1 MAISTFGLNDRKPSQ
16 KGRWVTVDLHI
27 HSIYSDGGFTPAQI
41 LKYATAHFL
50 DAVAIA
56 DHSEIKGAL
65 EGKTLAEKEL
75 KAPLVLTAQE
85 VSAGNRF
92 HFLLVNCN
100 TPQSDFNKEN
110 ILARLTEH
118 RRQGGITILAHP
130 WTMPNTKWARSC
142 LRDLIADDLVDGIE
156 LFNSAALEISDVR
169 ELWQRM
175 WEEWI
180 DPDHL
185 AVLGGSDFHHLHK
198 GRYIG
203 TGRSYLKVYSPG
215 EQGIID
221 ALRAR
226 RCVAGLFGI
235 KNENEFGLLWGEE
248 PWSTELQSLRD
259 NLQKKLSC
267 LNRFS
272 PDYLRLFLTLF
283 EAGHYQYLTDL
294 LETSIYSDRR

>member
-1 MAISTFGLNDRKPSQ
+1 MAISTLGLNNRKPIPR
-16 KGRWVTVDLHI
+16 GRWVTADLHI

-41 LKYATAHFL
+41 LKYAAVHFL

-65 EGKTLAEKEL
+65 EGKNLAEKGL
-75 KAPLVLTAQE
+75 QSPLVLTAQE

-100 TPQSDFNKEN
+100 TPLSDLNKEK
-110 ILARLTEH
+110 ILDCLAEH

-130 WTMPNTKWARSC
+130 WTMPDTKWARSC
-142 LRDLIADDLVDGIE
+142 FRDLLAADLVDGIE
-156 LFNSAALEISDVR
+156 LFNSAALEISNIQKIW
-169 ELWQRM
+169 EKI

-180 DPDHL
+180 SPYKL

-203 TGRSYLKVYSPG
+203 TGRTYLKVYSCG

-226 RCVAGLFGI
+226 RCVAGLFGF
-235 KNENEFGLLWGEE
+235 KNENESGLLWGQE
-248 PWSTELQSLRD
+248 PWSADLQRFRE
-259 NLQKKLSC
+259 NLQKKLVGLS
-267 LNRFS
+267 RYPS
-272 PDYLRLFLTLF
+272 VYRRLFWNLY
-283 EAGHYQYLTDL
+283 EAGHYQYLADL
-294 LETSIYSDRR
+294 L